1 MIIGGPTAYKVWKE
15 KDWVVALH
23 WLGLAGETEQ
33 PTAILRPARWAGRCP
48 QGVSPYAI
56 QLSSCHTFV
65 GRNGY
70 PTENL
75 MRAAQKCAE
84 VTGSFQDRFT
94 LRTIGDIL
102 LNVVDELVHMP
113 PRKMVNAPEDV
124 VDGPVV
130 GEMTLT
136 QAGEVVANKDIT
148 VPGAAF
154 Q

>member
-23 WLGLAGETEQ
+23 WLGLAGENEQ
-33 PTAILRPARWAGRCP
+33 PTAILRPARWAGYMP
-48 QGVSPYAI
+48 PNAMPYAI
-56 QLSSCHTFV
+56 QLSSCHEFV
-65 GRNGY
+65 GRNGM
-70 PTENL
+70 PTAKL

-84 VTGSFQDRFT
+84 VTGSFPDRFT

-113 PRKMVNAPEDV
+113 PRKMINAPEDV

-130 GEMTLT
+130 GDMTLT
-136 QAGEVVANKDIT
+136 QNGQVVAQKDIT
-148 VPGAAF
+148 VPGARF